1 MDVLA
6 QVVEGFQTAIS
17 PVNVFYCFI
26 GVLFGTITGLLP
38 GLGSPTAVAL
48 LLPLTLAMDPV
59 TALIMLAG
67 IYYGTQYG
75 ATISS
80 VLVATPGD
88 SSTVVTTIDG
98 YQLARNGRA
107 GPALAVAAVA
117 SFLAGTISIILLMTV
132 APPLASLAINFGP
145 PETFALG
152 VVGLAR
158 VIGFTGASR
167 AKGLA
172 MAALGLAIATVGLDP
187 STGETRFAFGNVQL
201 YGGIGFLEVTIG
213 LFAIAELVTQL
224 KTGTPDPIRARYRE
238 MLLTWNDWRRSRLPI
253 LRGGLLGFMVGTI
266 PGVGATLASF
276 LAYDLERRVSRRKQE
291 FGKGAIEGV
300 AAPEAANNAASN
312 AAFVPLLTLGI
323 PSSAT
328 AAVLLGA
335 FLLFGIQPGPLLIEE
350 QPEVVWGLLAS
361 FYIGNIIL
369 LIMNLPLAPLFASML
384 RMRYEMMYPLILLLS
399 FLGAFAVENR
409 LWGVWLALA
418 FGVIGFFMKR
428 YDYPAPPVIL
438 GIIIGGIMEEALV
451 QTSSISGGD
460 FTIFLTRPIALML
473 FALAF
478 VIILGPFIIKAVKS
492 LSRRA
497 AVSER

>member
-1 MDVLA
+1 VDLLA
-6 QVVEGFQTAIS
+6 QVVEGFQTAIT
-17 PVNVFYCFI
+17 PVNLFYCFI

-88 SSTVVTTIDG
+88 SSTVVSTIDG

-152 VVGLAR
+152 VVGLAG

-172 MAALGLAIATVGLDP
+172 MAALGLALATVGLDP
-187 STGETRFAFGNVQL
+187 STGETRFAFGNIQL

-238 MLLTWNDWRRSRLPI
+238 MLLTWNDWRRSRMSI
-253 LRGGLLGFMVGTI
+253 LRGGLLGFVVGTI

-276 LAYDLERRVSRRKQE
+276 LAYDLERRVSRRKEE
-291 FGKGAIEGV
+291 FGKGAIEGL

-350 QPEVVWGLLAS
+350 QPDVVWGLLAS

-418 FGVIGFFMKR
+418 FGVIGYFMKR

-438 GIIIGGIMEEALV
+438 GLIIGGIMEEALV

-460 FTIFLTRPIALML
+460 FTIFLSRPIALGMFA
-473 FALAF
+473 FALA
-478 VIILGPFIIKAVKS
+478 IILGPFIMKAVKG
-492 LSRRA
+492 LARRS
-497 AVSER
+497 AVSGR